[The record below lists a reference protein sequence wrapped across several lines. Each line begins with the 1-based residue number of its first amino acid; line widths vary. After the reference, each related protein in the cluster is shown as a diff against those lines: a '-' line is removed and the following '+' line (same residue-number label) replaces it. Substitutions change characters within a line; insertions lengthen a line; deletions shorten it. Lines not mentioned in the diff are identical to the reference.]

1 MKMKES
7 TDELM
12 NILKSKRSVDE
23 YLEENDSE
31 IFFGTL
37 TELLEFY
44 RRRKGLSKAE
54 VVKRSGIRREYCYE
68 LLRGVNTKKPSRDKV
83 IMLCFGLC
91 LNVDEC
97 QQVLKKSGYAPL
109 YARDTR
115 DSIIIFSVNNG
126 ISVIKTNIKLEDYG
140 LELLE

>member
-1 MKMKES
+1 MRIIPKNRRPQTKANS
-7 TDELM
+7 TVRDFA
-12 NILKSKRSVDE
+12 RA
-23 YLEENDSE
+23 
-31 IFFGTL
+31 
-37 TELLEFY
+37 

-83 IMLCFGLC
+83 IMLCFGLK

-97 QQVLKKSGYAPL
+97 QHVLKKGGYAPL

-115 DSIIIFSVNNG
+115 DSIIVFSINNG

-140 LELLE
+140 LDPLD